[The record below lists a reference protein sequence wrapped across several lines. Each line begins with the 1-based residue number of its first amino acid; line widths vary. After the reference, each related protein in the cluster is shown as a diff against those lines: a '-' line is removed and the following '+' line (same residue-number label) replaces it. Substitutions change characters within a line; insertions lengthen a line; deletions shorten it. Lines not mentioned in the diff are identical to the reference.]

1 MKFLILIATLASLT
15 SCNTMVG
22 LWRDSKASYHWTK
35 DKIQNSGG
43 SSQGQYGAPV
53 Y

>member
-1 MKFLILIATLASLT
+1 MKYLLLIATMTALS

-22 LWRDSKASYHWTK
+22 LWRDTKASYHWTK
-35 DKIQNSGG
+35 DQIQHSGSG
-43 SSQGQYGAPV
+43 SQDSYGAPV